1 MSSPTELEPPP
12 EPADDFDVLPFTGS
26 CRRVFERGEHALIGI
41 SAGNSYFSQ
50 QRIAQLLR
58 WAQRHFAEVDVLYAD
73 LHLDTMYMAS
83 GSSRQHASSR
93 ANKALKDVRRRI
105 RRAVESATVE
115 SAAVGDV
122 RVLALSECTHLPGY
136 REVEQRLD
144 QEYAADPRIRRCWEE
159 HVRRI
164 LGAQPDPEGAK
175 LRAGLAYLRA
185 ELPFLLSTPRVL
197 GVPSSVC
204 CYHALMPILSRLRGT
219 TSCFHPGQGHVIVRP
234 VGRHLASPEAVG
246 SP

>member
-12 EPADDFDVLPFTGS
+12 EPTDDFDVLPFTGS

-50 QRIAQLLR
+50 ERIAQLLR

-83 GSSRQHASSR
+83 GGSREYASSR
-93 ANKALKDVRRRI
+93 ANRALKDVRRRI
-105 RRAVESATVE
+105 RRAVESA
-115 SAAVGDV
+115 APDAGNV
-122 RVLALSECTHLPGY
+122 RVRALSQCTGLPGY
-136 REVEQRLD
+136 RDVAYRLD
-144 QEYAADPRIRRCWEE
+144 REHATDPRVRRACEE
-159 HVRRI
+159 HVRHVI
-164 LGAQPDPEGAK
+164 GAQPDPDGAR

-185 ELPFLLSTPRVL
+185 ELPLLLSTPRVFGL
-197 GVPSSVC
+197 SSSVC
-204 CYHALMPILSRLRGT
+204 CYHALMPILSRLRGA
-219 TSCFHPGQGHVIVRP
+219 TSCFHPGQGHVILRP
-234 VGRHLASPEAVG
+234 VGRHLASPETVG